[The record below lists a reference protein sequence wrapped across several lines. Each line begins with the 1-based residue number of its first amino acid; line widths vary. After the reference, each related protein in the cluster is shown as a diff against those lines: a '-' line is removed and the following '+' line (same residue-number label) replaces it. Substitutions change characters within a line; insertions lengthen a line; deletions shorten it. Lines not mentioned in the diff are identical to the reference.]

1 MKNKFFKLITL
12 LYLFILASCG
22 TSLERPKSNTDY
34 KNIMGKP
41 IKIDNLEV
49 AQYDFPDKI
58 KWHDANKACAALG
71 DGWRLPTKDELNTLY
86 QNKNEIGNFSGDNQY
101 WSSTESWY
109 GGKMWLQYFDDGSQK
124 FNDKYYPYYVRAVRA
139 F

>member
-1 MKNKFFKLITL
+1 MKNLFLKLITML
-12 LYLFILASCG
+12 CFFVLTSCG

-86 QNKNEIGNFSGDNQY
+86 QNKNEIGNFNGDVH
-101 WSSTESWY
+101 WSSTEADYYFAWVQNFLSGDQNY
-109 GGKMWLQYFDDGSQK
+109 GNKDGT
-124 FNDKYYPYYVRAVRA
+124 FYVRAVRA